1 VAERMQT
8 RMTNLAYYEVAVA
21 EHLALDDAGD
31 R

>member
-1 VAERMQT
+1 MGT
-8 RMTNLAYYEVAVA
+8 RMTSLAYYEVVLA